1 VAGVKKSLA
10 DNERD
15 GPAFLLAQLGAH
27 AASKFAARMQALG
40 LTLPLVGMLR
50 FLARHPGST
59 QVELAEAI
67 GMPPSR
73 LVAMADELESRGVV
87 RRVRDEQDRRS
98 HRITLTPS
106 GVAELTTVAREAR
119 EHKNE
124 LLTALSA
131 EEQEQLAELLRR
143 IAAQQGLRLG
153 VHPGLSR
160 PSSGERRGIGK
171 RNMR

>member
-1 VAGVKKSLA
+1 VKKSPR
-10 DNERD
+10 DGERD

-27 AASKFAARMQALG
+27 AASTFAARMRAVD
-40 LTLPLVGMLR
+40 LTPALVGVLR
-50 FLARHPGST
+50 FLARNPGST
-59 QVELAEAI
+59 QRELAEAI

-73 LVAMADELESRGVV
+73 LVAMADELERRGLV

-98 HRITLTPS
+98 HRITLTA
-106 GVAELTTVAREAR
+106 GGKTQLAIIARAAQ

-131 EEQEQLAELLRR
+131 EEQDQLAELLHR

-153 VHPGLSR
+153 IHPGLSR
-160 PSSGERRGIGK
+160 PSSGERTET
-171 RNMR
+171 